1 MRELIHI
8 VTPEDDGRFIKD
20 VLRRRL
26 GVSTR
31 QMNRLKRQGGMLL
44 SGAPVHANARVRAGE
59 VVCARLEEEGDQA
72 LLPEPGPLGIVYE
85 DDDLLILDKPA
96 PLPCQATPGQPGG
109 ALANRLAARYG
120 APYVFRPVNRL
131 DKGTSG
137 LMAVAKHAHAHNLLR
152 QALHTPDFLRAYEAV
167 CVGAPLP
174 PSGWI
179 DLPIAKA
186 PGATVRRQVDPGGK
200 RARTWYETLA
210 VHVDY
215 AHLRL
220 VLDTGRTH
228 QIRVHLSHIGCPLAG
243 DFLYGREDPRL
254 PGRFALHASEI
265 ALRQPITGQPLRF
278 VSPLP
283 EPLMLWA
290 R

>member
-1 MRELIHI
+1 MRELTHT
-8 VTPEDDGRFIKD
+8 VAPEDDGRFIKD
-20 VLRRRL
+20 VLRKRMGL
-26 GVSTR
+26 STR

-44 SGAPVHANARVRAGE
+44 GGAPVHANARVRAGE
-59 VVCARLEEEGDQA
+59 VVAARLEEEGDQA
-72 LLPEPGPLGIVYE
+72 LLPEPGPLDIVYE

-152 QALHTPDFLRAYEAV
+152 QALHTPDFVRAYEAV
-167 CVGAPLP
+167 CVGAPQP
-174 PSGWI
+174 PAGWI

-186 PGATVRRQVDPGGK
+186 PGATVRRQVDPEGK
-200 RARTWYETLA
+200 SARTWYETLA
-210 VHVDY
+210 VHGGY

-228 QIRVHLSHIGCPLAG
+228 QIRVHLSHLGCPIAG
-243 DFLYGREDPRL
+243 DFLYGQEDPRL
-254 PGRFALHASEI
+254 PGRFALHASAI
-265 ALRQPITGQPLRF
+265 ALRQPITGRALRF
-278 VSPLP
+278 ASPLP
-283 EPLMLWA
+283 APLRLWE